1 MNLIFSKERNA
12 MSLENARKLVT
23 RLKDDRKFRDSI
35 RKIDDPKAIW
45 QTIAAEGFD
54 CSPTEVQLVYNR
66 YG

>member
-1 MNLIFSKERNA
+1 

-35 RKIDDPKAIW
+35 RKIDDSITIW
-45 QTIAAEGFD
+45 QTITAEGFD
-54 CSPTEVQLVYNR
+54 CSPAEVQLAYNR

>member
-1 MNLIFSKERNA
+1 